1 MQCCANRFIIKS
13 LLLNNFSNHLSN
25 GQSNV
30 GFRSCMRLAEIGKFA
45 QPKLNENYNHGQL
58 FLHRIF
64 GYRGVIL
71 FSWSA
76 EVYDR
81 DCQRKVTMSEQLYDD
96 YLISSKQD
104 NQFCRSFRSGV
115 YRTPG
120 GIEIKGV
127 RHTYYQALIDER
139 DWAHIRN
146 QAESVTFL
154 GPQNGNRTLYAIP
167 GLDYV
172 CQSDVL
178 PYHSNETAP
187 IMHEL
192 FERFLAFDSSKLS
205 WIGRETLKAWQA
217 KNYPWLALSS
227 VHRETTNSIRVTV
240 IPFYM
245 GSREEQNA
253 VIYWWRYCVR
263 LENLGNETVTLRERH
278 WKIFSISGTLDT
290 VRGRGVVGVEPELT
304 NNAPAFQYSS
314 HVSLHAPSGHMGSF
328 KMERANGQ
336 TFECRVPP
344 FALESKQEQSSADPI
359 NVVDK

>member
-1 MQCCANRFIIKS
+1 MQCCANRFITKS
-13 LLLNNFSNHLSN
+13 LLLNNFSKHLSN

-81 DCQRKVTMSEQLYDD
+81 DCQRKVTMSQQL
-96 YLISSKQD
+96 
-104 NQFCRSFRSGV
+104 SGV
-115 YRTPG
+115 YKTPG

-154 GPQNGNRTLYAIP
+154 GPQNGSRALYAIP

-205 WIGRETLKAWQA
+205 WIGRETLKAWKA

-227 VHRETTNSIRVTV
+227 VHRETTDSIRVTV

-245 GSREEQNA
+245 GSREAQNA
-253 VIYWWRYCVR
+253 IIYWWRYCVR

-314 HVSLHAPSGHMGSF
+314 HVSLHAPSGHMWQSRPKGQSLGSF